1 MGNSNDNHA
10 FNLWLCY
17 THAGS
22 FLKSTSSID
31 AKHLASLEG
40 ICDDALT
47 RMMEI
52 KAQILNAKEA
62 IKKVV

>member
-1 MGNSNDNHA
+1 MANSNDNHA
-10 FNLWLCY
+10 FDLWLCY

-22 FLKSTSSID
+22 FLESTSGMD

-40 ICDDALT
+40 ICDDALA

-62 IKKVV
+62 LKVV